1 MPRYIGERH
10 REMYYQRDGKW
21 HHLRDNGRCFD
32 TLEDARR
39 DFDKVFPKAP
49 GDAFFGALFNFLVAV
64 VFLRLAVGALLIF
77 LVAALFLKLAAGM

>member
-39 DFDKVFPKAP
+39 DFDNVCPSL
-49 GDAFFGALFNFLVAV
+49 GGVGC
-64 VFLRLAVGALLIF
+64 GALLIF
-77 LVAALFLKLAAGM
+77 LVGVLLLKMAAGM